1 MVKEL
6 AGKVAIVTGA
16 GRMRSIGR
24 PIAGMLARAGA
35 AVVITGT
42 GRHPDAYPS
51 DEKAAGWRD
60 IESVADEI
68 RALGGRCLPLVS
80 DIRKEEAVED
90 LVARTREEFGRID
103 IVVNNASAARGDDR
117 LPVTETSLDA
127 WRRVFVTNVE
137 GPFLLSRMAAREMVR
152 QKQGGSI
159 VNISSVASKLPMANS
174 AAYAASKAAL
184 NAMSRCM
191 ALELGQ
197 SGIRVNAV
205 CPGMIDTSRLDD
217 VERGEKWDRY
227 VQATIPLGY
236 PGDGGEIAE
245 MVLFLASD
253 RGKWITGQAINV
265 DGGAVWGN

>member
-1 MVKEL
+1 MNQEL

-24 PIAGMLARAGA
+24 PIARLLARAGA

-42 GRHPDAYPS
+42 GRHPDDYPA

-60 IESVADEI
+60 IESVAEEI
-68 RALGGRCLPLVS
+68 RTTGGRCLPLVS
-80 DIRKEEAVED
+80 DIRQEEAIQE
-90 LVARTREEFGRID
+90 LLGRTLAEFGRID

-117 LPVTETSLDA
+117 LPVTEMSLDA
-127 WRRVFVTNVE
+127 WRRVFRTNVE
-137 GPFLLSRMAAREMVR
+137 GPFLLCRMAAREMVR
-152 QKQGGSI
+152 QEQGGSI
-159 VNISSVASKLPMANS
+159 VNISSVTSKLPLANS

-191 ALELGQ
+191 ALELGP
-197 SGIRVNAV
+197 SGIRVNAL

-217 VERGEKWDRY
+217 VGRGETWDRY

-236 PGDGGEIAE
+236 PGDGSEIAE
-245 MVLFLASD
+245 MVLFLAGK

>member
-1 MVKEL
+1 MVQQL
-6 AGKVAIVTGA
+6 AGKVAVVTGA

-24 PIAGMLARAGA
+24 HIARALAQAGA
-35 AVVITGT
+35 AVVVTGT

-60 IESVADEI
+60 IESVVDEI

-80 DIRKEEAVED
+80 DIRNEGAVEN
-90 LVARTREEFGRID
+90 LVTRTREEFGRID

-127 WRRVFVTNVE
+127 WRRVFATNVE
-137 GPFLLSRMAAREMVR
+137 GPFLLSRMAAREMVL

-159 VNISSVASKLPMANS
+159 VNISSVVSKLPTANS
-174 AAYAASKAAL
+174 AAYAASKAAI

-191 ALELGQ
+191 ALELGPA
-197 SGIRVNAV
+197 GIRVNAV
-205 CPGMIDTSRLDD
+205 CPGLIDTSRLDD
-217 VERGEKWDRY
+217 VERGENWDRY
-227 VQATIPLGY
+227 VQATIPLGCS
-236 PGDGGEIAE
+236 GDGSEIAE
-245 MVLFLASD
+245 MVLFLVSD